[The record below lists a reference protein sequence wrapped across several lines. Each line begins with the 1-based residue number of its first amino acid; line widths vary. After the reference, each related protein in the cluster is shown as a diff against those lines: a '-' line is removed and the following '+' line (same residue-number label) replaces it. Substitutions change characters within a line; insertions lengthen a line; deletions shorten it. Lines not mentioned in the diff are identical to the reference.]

1 MIVQGE
7 LAPRTVA
14 PEKNI
19 NINAIRE
26 LANMSATSALNSH
39 QQKKTAINSQAKL
52 LVTLVSFTL
61 GVALMIVWRLP
72 HSSPYSPYWALA
84 AFAVSAIWGV
94 QFAKLFSQQLVERAA
109 RLDRHLKR
117 TSEAVCTTTS
127 EATVAT
133 EAETAAA
140 SS

>member
-7 LAPRTVA
+7 LAPRNVA

-26 LANMSATSALNSH
+26 LANLSATSALNSH

-52 LVTLVSFTL
+52 LVTLVSLAL
-61 GVALMIVWRLP
+61 GVALVVVSRLP
-72 HSSPYSPYWALA
+72 HSSPYSLYWALA
-84 AFAVSAIWGV
+84 AFGVSAIWGA

-117 TSEAVCTTTS
+117 ANDAAAPSAAQEA
-127 EATVAT
+127 EATNV
-133 EAETAAA
+133 